1 MYLPKRKWLSQ
12 WWKSRLL
19 KGIEGGFSLL
29 TKHGFKCLVN
39 YKLKIKVDMQMSF
52 YYYNLPGVSV
62 RNPARDKV
70 MRKEA
75 WQNTRTWSGFRGS
88 LWTFLNIHP
97 ARPESAC
104 FTVLC
109 FPPTLLSLTGGCP
122 PTTFFWKKLEL
133 LDNKSPGHNTS
144 VSIQKPLW
152 WLSSLPV
159 QLRMWLF
166 EASHLKTS

>member
-1 MYLPKRKWLSQ
+1 MKIYLSVHPSIHPSIQLSNHPSMYLPKRKWLSQ

-19 KGIEGGFSLL
+19 RGIEGGFSLL

-75 WQNTRTWSGFRGS
+75 WQNARTWSDFRGS
-88 LWTFLNIHP
+88 PLNFLSIHP
-97 ARPESAC
+97 PKTRVC
-104 FTVLC
+104 
-109 FPPTLLSLTGGCP
+109 LLYCVMLSTYSSVINRGLSP
-122 PTTFFWKKLEL
+122 HHLFLE
-133 LDNKSPGHNTS
+133 
-144 VSIQKPLW
+144 II
-152 WLSSLPV
+152 
-159 QLRMWLF
+159 RAF
-166 EASHLKTS
+166 R